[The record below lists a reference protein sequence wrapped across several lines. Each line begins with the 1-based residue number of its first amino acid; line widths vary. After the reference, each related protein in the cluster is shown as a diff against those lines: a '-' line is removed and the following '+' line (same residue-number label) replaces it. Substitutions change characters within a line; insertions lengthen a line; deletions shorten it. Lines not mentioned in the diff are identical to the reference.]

1 VTRNNI
7 CTCLALYDWEGDLD
21 TVQFHALAREF
32 FDANGVLPDVCS
44 VSNPA
49 GTNQKRS
56 YGVLAERLTSEPRLA
71 PDGLIFYHTFPGYA
85 QLIFGWDVTAGLSYS
100 GGKLMDFCCDRTVQG
115 VDLGYFERLLD
126 RMSQLLTLRYGL
138 GYFRSFDL
146 GPDIYA
152 AGMVTGIGY
161 SKEEMAEAD
170 RIGAWFR
177 ERMAQ
182 NRHLSGYLRDVYP
195 LNVISDKHLSQRVGG
210 VRLADWIGRS
220 SARGTLRQL
229 PGGATLWRI
238 DEANVEGV
246 RNTLAPTGLLIAY
259 PGESS

>member
-1 VTRNNI
+1 MV
-7 CTCLALYDWEGDLD
+7 
-21 TVQFHALAREF
+21 
-32 FDANGVLPDVCS
+32 
-44 VSNPA
+44 
-49 GTNQKRS
+49 
-56 YGVLAERLTSEPRLA
+56 
-71 PDGLIFYHTFPGYA
+71 
-85 QLIFGWDVTAGLSYS
+85 
-100 GGKLMDFCCDRTVQG
+100 FCCDQSIGG
-115 VDLGYFERLLD
+115 VDLSYFE
-126 RMSQLLTLRYGL
+126 QLLEGIAQTVRIPYGI
-138 GYFRSFDL
+138 GYLRSFEF
-146 GPDIYA
+146 GPSFYA